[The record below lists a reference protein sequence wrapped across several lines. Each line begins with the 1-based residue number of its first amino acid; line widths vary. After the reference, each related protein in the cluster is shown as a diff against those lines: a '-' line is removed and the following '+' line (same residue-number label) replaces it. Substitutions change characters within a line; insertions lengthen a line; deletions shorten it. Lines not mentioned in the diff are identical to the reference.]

1 MSYRDTATALAQ
13 HAPGNFLGVT
23 LYVPI
28 GGVAASWNAV
38 ALMSLPALK
47 DWYEEIA
54 GAPTLYY
61 YLAAFD
67 KTQSAAPVAET
78 IAPPKPGDP
87 TWVAYLTLQQQGY
100 RWRPNPF
107 GAALQKSRPT
117 VSGSRVGAE
126 QRERSADTA
135 PTWYPLALIGAMFG
149 IAYVSTSRAVA
160 KIKRQRGEIRA
171 SSGK

>member
-1 MSYRDTATALAQ
+1 MSYRDTANALVQ
-13 HAPGNFLGVT
+13 RAPGNFIGVA
-23 LYVPI
+23 LYVPM

-67 KTQSAAPVAET
+67 KTQSASPVAET

-87 TWVAYLTLQQQGY
+87 TWGAYWTLQQQGY

-107 GAALQKSRPT
+107 GSALQKTRPA
-117 VSGSRVGAE
+117 VSGSTVGAE
-126 QRERSADTA
+126 QRERYTE
-135 PTWYPLALIGAMFG
+135 PTWYLLALVGAMFG
-149 IAYVSTSRAVA
+149 VAYVSTSRAVA
-160 KIKRQRGEIRA
+160 KIKRQRGETIA
-171 SSGK
+171 SSRK